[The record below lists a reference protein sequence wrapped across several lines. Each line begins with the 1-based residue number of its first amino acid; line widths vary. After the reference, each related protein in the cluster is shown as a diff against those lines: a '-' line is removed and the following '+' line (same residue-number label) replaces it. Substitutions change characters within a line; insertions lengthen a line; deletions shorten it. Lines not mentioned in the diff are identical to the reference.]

1 MLYGRLIYLGLVLIL
16 FGAAGV
22 EYSAEATTSDAEG
35 SNPTKSAEP
44 GSAPEA
50 AAPIGITVKT
60 TIERGDAYLSPQLY
74 NLEITLLEVI
84 RGKSVAELSQV
95 QSVSA
100 RLPKDGF
107 EYILAR
113 IRLGYFLRARGGPG
127 DEVYT
132 LTEGQFAAVSADGGT
147 EYEVPAVLRQPQPA
161 LIDVTF
167 NPGDSHEGWIL
178 FQVPKEEKKPLL
190 IFKRQ
195 HAEGAYGI
203 WGYIW
208 FKLY

>member
-1 MLYGRLIYLGLVLIL
+1 V
-16 FGAAGV
+16 
-22 EYSAEATTSDAEG
+22 
-35 SNPTKSAEP
+35 KS
-44 GSAPEA
+44 
-50 AAPIGITVKT
+50 

-100 RLPKDGF
+100 KLPKDGF

-113 IRLGYFLRARGGPG
+113 IRLGYFLRARGGPR

-147 EYEVPAVLRQPQPA
+147 EYEVPTVLRQPQPA
-161 LIDVTF
+161 LIDITF

-195 HAEGAYGI
+195 HVEGAYGI